1 MSIKE
6 VFFKYLN
13 LGADK
18 NTSKTELK
26 KIKLFNVFCLGWQIL
41 SVVMAVDEYKEHS
54 SFSVI
59 LLSIAMSS
67 AIFIIQYI
75 HYKQHLLLGRILYL
89 MLLIGLTYWYANYL
103 FNANLLEFYFFLVFS
118 KSLVFIDSK
127 KINLFILFIAF
138 TCFFI
143 PNFFFHH
150 YPIPMFN
157 DVSIAFLFFAIF
169 IIINYFK
176 TLNANNE
183 AELESKKNDL
193 EKINEF
199 QSQFFINIS
208 HEIRTPLTLIKGQI
222 EKLKNDN
229 LSKNDLKEVEFGV
242 NAQVSKIKKMVDD
255 VLDLAK
261 METSDFKL
269 NFKNT
274 SLKQL
279 INRII
284 LNFEPLFKE
293 KNIEFTFIN
302 NEDYFTESDTVYLE
316 RALNN
321 ILINALKYTERNG
334 KVTISLTAKNEDIII
349 KIKDSGIGIS
359 EKEIEKI
366 FVRFYQADNSIN
378 KSGGSGVGLAF
389 SKEIIELHQG
399 KLTVKSELNKGS
411 VFKIILPISKNTI
424 DKNVVISTSK
434 EKSFKFDKLILNQK
448 SYNFLIVD
456 DNKEMRNYL
465 VDIFKENN
473 CLQAENGIEALQV
486 LEAHKIDFIITDYMM
501 PKLNGLDFIKKLKP
515 KYPNIP
521 VIMLTA
527 RSDSKSKLDVLQLGI
542 DDYLEKPFEKD
553 ELMIRVQN
561 SLHNYQK
568 RKMYRVQENIEIQSK
583 ALENWTSK
591 VSTYISKNA
600 TNTSLKQED
609 IAEQFNLSK
618 SSLYRKIK
626 SETGLTPKEFITEV
640 KLQKARSILEVNT
653 SISLKQLSSEVGFLH
668 NSYFST
674 LFQKR
679 FGISP
684 TAFSKL
690 RK

>member
-1 MSIKE
+1 MTINTL
-6 VFFKYLN
+6 FKKYIH
-13 LGADK
+13 LGSDK

-26 KIKLFNVFCLGWQIL
+26 KVILFNVFCLGWQLL

-75 HYKQHLLLGRILYL
+75 HYKKHLLLGRILYL
-89 MLLIGLTYWYANYL
+89 LLLIGLTYWYTNYL
-103 FNANLLEFYFFLVFS
+103 FKENLLEFYFFLVFS
-118 KSLVFIDSK
+118 KSLIFIDSK
-127 KINLFILFIAF
+127 KINLIILFIAF
-138 TCFFI
+138 LLFFI
-143 PNFFFHH
+143 PNFFFKH
-150 YPIPMFN
+150 YPISMFN
-157 DVSIAFLFFAIF
+157 DISIAFLFFAIF

-176 TLNANNE
+176 NLNASNE

-199 QSQFFINIS
+199 QSQFFVNIS
-208 HEIRTPLTLIKGQI
+208 HEIRTPLTLIKGKI
-222 EKLKNDN
+222 EKLKEDN
-229 LSKNDLKEVEFGV
+229 LSKNDLKEIEVGV

-261 METSDFKL
+261 MEAADFQL
-269 NFKNT
+269 NLKNT
-274 SLKQL
+274 NLNLL

-293 KNIEFTFIN
+293 KNIEFSFTN
-302 NEDYFTESDTVYLE
+302 NAEYFAKTDTLYLE

-321 ILINALKYTERNG
+321 ILINALKYTEKNG
-334 KVTISLTAKNEDIII
+334 KVNVDLTAKNENIII

-359 EKEIEKI
+359 EKEIVKVFE
-366 FVRFYQADNSIN
+366 RFYQVDNSIN

-399 KLTVKSELNKGS
+399 KLSVKSKRNKGS
-411 VFKIILPISKNTI
+411 IFKIVLPISKNTI
-424 DKNVVISTSK
+424 DENSAISTFSK
-434 EKSFKFDKLILNQK
+434 KSFQFDKLILNQK
-448 SYNFLIVD
+448 SCNFLIVD
-456 DNKEMRNYL
+456 DNKEMRTYL

-473 CLQAENGIEALQV
+473 CLQAENGIEALEI
-486 LEAHKIDFIITDYMM
+486 LEKNTIDFIITDYMM
-501 PKLNGLDFIKKLKP
+501 PKMNGLDFIKNIKP

-542 DDYLEKPFEKD
+542 DDYLEKPFEKA

-568 RKMYRVQENIEIQSK
+568 R
-583 ALENWTSK
+583 A
-591 VSTYISKNA
+591 
-600 TNTSLKQED
+600 
-609 IAEQFNLSK
+609 
-618 SSLYRKIK
+618 
-626 SETGLTPKEFITEV
+626 
-640 KLQKARSILEVNT
+640 
-653 SISLKQLSSEVGFLH
+653 
-668 NSYFST
+668 
-674 LFQKR
+674 
-679 FGISP
+679 
-684 TAFSKL
+684 
-690 RK
+690 